1 MTALYELVPVGVSE
15 SKPGVDPL
23 KYQKPSQAVCIGRQ
37 RRTAYRK
44 NPQQRTGERYRAF
57 CRNSPSRSPKEKF
70 SNASQDFKFAAAVA
84 AFGMVLR
91 DSPHKGSANLES
103 ALEWAKEGRGTDKH
117 GYRQE
122 FIRLVHRA
130 ISISF

>member
-1 MTALYELVPVGVSE
+1 LVTVKIR
-15 SKPGVDPL
+15 SKEPEKDTSVLTDF
-23 KYQKPSQAVCIGRQ
+23 AV
-37 RRTAYRK
+37 K
-44 NPQQRTGERYRAF
+44 NSAG
-57 CRNSPSRSPKEKF
+57 KF

-91 DSPHKGSANLES
+91 DSPYKGNANLES
-103 ALEWAKEGRGTDKH
+103 ALEWAKEGKGIDKY

-130 ISISF
+130 FSISY